1 MVMFVLSLQ
10 VESGAL
16 LSPASDL
23 SSPGEETAA
32 GALGIP
38 CSKQGDARHLAEAM
52 GAVTSFAGGGG
63 GGGGG
68 LVGGSPGTSGMGG
81 PLAGASPPSTPDLPS
96 PVDTVKVTKSRL
108 IKEGLKVQIRTKLQA
123 AGVDTA
129 DSLLDETKV
138 FKDGTCDVST
148 AAPRPAHLI
157 VSVLYTKNF
166 TCSLVC
172 HGLASS
178 SRFTRPTLLV
188 PTPRASLFLSLCA

>member
-1 MVMFVLSLQ
+1 MSVLPFQ
-10 VESGAL
+10 VDSGAL

-32 GALGIP
+32 SALGVG
-38 CSKQGDARHLAEAM
+38 CSKQSDLRHLADAM
-52 GAVTSFAGGGG
+52 GAITSYTGGGG

-123 AGVDTA
+123 AGVDA
-129 DSLLDETKV
+129 AESLLDETKI
-138 FKDGTCDVST
+138 FKDVSNDVST
-148 AAPRPAHLI
+148 AARLAPLT
-157 VSVLYTKNF
+157 YF
-166 TCSLVC
+166 CSI
-172 HGLASS
+172 H
-178 SRFTRPTLLV
+178 
-188 PTPRASLFLSLCA
+188 